1 MKDQLDLLNKL
12 KSQLQQELQPKMGK
26 HPDSRRDERIEILR
40 AEIRRIET
48 SLNTKIDDNE

>member
-1 MKDQLDLLNKL
+1 MRNQLDLLNKL

-26 HPDSRRDERIEILR
+26 HHDSRRNERIEILR

-48 SLNTKIDDNE
+48 SLNIKNDDNE